1 VTPAPTSCE
10 NTPVAAP
17 GEEGNKA
24 VNFWLY
30 YVLFLGVVV
39 RAFLYSVGEGT
50 FAPLPYGLMG
60 AFLLLSLLQP
70 FLCSGRPRLTQVHL
84 GVQTVIVFLM
94 LLSHP
99 LHDFY
104 AMLYLCLTLTAS
116 MALPFGRDILWM
128 GVFCVSAVSGL
139 LFAYGVSEGPLY
151 TPSYLGGVIF
161 IGLYGRANRKAAD
174 ARRKS
179 EELRG
184 KLEEANLRLRAYA
197 EQAEETATVQE
208 RARLARELHDA
219 VTQTV
224 FGMTLTA
231 EAARIALDQDP
242 ARVPPL
248 LSRLQELARDALGET
263 RAMVDE
269 LRPRS
274 VAEAGLI
281 RSLERHIALREK
293 RDGLR
298 VSFETAGEER
308 GEPKL
313 KDALFRTAQEAL
325 NNVVRHS
332 GTREAALRLSFGR
345 ECATLTVADRGSGF
359 DAGAE
364 RASESFGLVTMR
376 ERVEALG
383 GRFRLTS
390 APGAGTEIEASVPLE
405 TAEHHEE
412 KGK

>member
-1 VTPAPTSCE
+1 VT
-10 NTPVAAP
+10 VP
-17 GEEGNKA
+17 GEESSKA

-50 FAPLPYGLMG
+50 FAPLPYCLMG
-60 AFLLLSLLQP
+60 AFLLLSLLHP
-70 FLCSGRPRLTQVHL
+70 LLCRRRPWLTQVYL

-94 LLSHP
+94 LLTHP

-116 MALPFGRDILWM
+116 MWLPFGQDILWM
-128 GVFCVSAVSGL
+128 GVFCVSAVTGL
-139 LFAYGVSEGPLY
+139 VLAYGVSEGPLY
-151 TPSYLGGVIF
+151 TPSYLGGVVF
-161 IGLYGRANRKAAD
+161 IGLYGRANRKATE

-179 EELRG
+179 EELRDR
-184 KLEEANLRLRAYA
+184 LEDANLRLRAYA
-197 EQAEETATVQE
+197 EQAQETATTQE

-242 ARVPPL
+242 GRVPPL
-248 LSRLQELARDALGET
+248 LVRLQELARDALGET

-274 VAEAGLI
+274 VAEAGLV

-298 VSFETAGEER
+298 VSFQADGEER
-308 GEPKL
+308 GAPAL

-325 NNVVRHS
+325 NNVLRHS
-332 GTREAALRLSFGR
+332 GTREAAMYLSFGPT
-345 ECATLTVADRGSGF
+345 CATLTVADRGSGF
-359 DAGAE
+359 DAAAE
-364 RASESFGLVTMR
+364 RRSESFGLVTMR

-390 APGAGTEIEASVPLE
+390 APGAGTEIEASVPFE
-405 TAEHHEE
+405 TAECHEE
-412 KGK
+412 KRE